1 MHHEKLERKQRCV
14 GDPPWVKLLANNS
27 CRTGHRFW
35 CPACLGYR
43 SRQPSRGVKIWGKIS
58 DLPWGFTL
66 LMDGGGGGGLPSPYI
81 PKFSSENRN
90 FSERLCRQHITG
102 EQGGKIC
109 SGGIS
114 TSFPN
119 VHLEEILGD
128 LDRNQGLS
136 KVQW

>member
-1 MHHEKLERKQRCV
+1 M
-14 GDPPWVKLLANNS
+14 
-27 CRTGHRFW
+27 
-35 CPACLGYR
+35 
-43 SRQPSRGVKIWGKIS
+43 GKIS

-66 LMDGGGGGGLPSPYI
+66 LMDGGGGVGLPSPYI

-119 VHLEEILGD
+119 VHLGEILGD
-128 LDRNQGLS
+128 KQLTLG
-136 KVQW
+136 

>member
-1 MHHEKLERKQRCV
+1 MGKM
-14 GDPPWVKLLANNS
+14 
-27 CRTGHRFW
+27 
-35 CPACLGYR
+35 
-43 SRQPSRGVKIWGKIS
+43 KIS

-109 SGGIS
+109 SGGFQRHFQIY
-114 TSFPN
+114 TLEKFWVTCN
-119 VHLEEILGD
+119 RHLIT
-128 LDRNQGLS
+128 NQGLS
-136 KVQW
+136 KAQW